1 MKKFFVITSLLA
13 ASVLL
18 ASCNTDSVSK
28 INVRSNGTFDVEQNM
43 NSVCIDGKTYL
54 MSKMGNLLL
63 IDENRRVVPC
73 N

>member
-18 ASCNTDSVSK
+18 ASCNTDSVSE

>member
-1 MKKFFVITSLLA
+1 MKKFFVITSLLT

-18 ASCNTDSVSK
+18 AGCNTVVISELE
-28 INVRSNGTFDVEQNM
+28 VRSDGTFEVEQNM
-43 NSVCIDGKTYL
+43 NSICIDGKTYL

-63 IDENRRVVPC
+63 INENRRVVPC

>member
-1 MKKFFVITSLLA
+1 MKKFFVITSLFA

-18 ASCNTDSVSK
+18 AGCNTVFISELE
-28 INVRSNGTFDVEQNM
+28 VRSDGTFDVEQNM
-43 NSVCIDGKTYL
+43 NSICIDGKTYL

-63 IDENRRVVPC
+63 INENRRVVPC

>member
-18 ASCNTDSVSK
+18 ASCNTDSVSE
-28 INVRSNGTFDVEQNM
+28 INDRSNGTFDVEQNM
-43 NSVCIDGKTYL
+43 NSVCIDGNTYL

>member
-18 ASCNTDSVSK
+18 TGCITNYISE

-43 NSVCIDGKTYL
+43 PSICIDGKTYL
-54 MSKMGNLLL
+54 VSKMGNLLL
-63 IDENRRVVPC
+63 IDKNRRLIPC
-73 N
+73 I

>member
-1 MKKFFVITSLLA
+1 MKKFFVITSLFA
-13 ASVLL
+13 ASALL
-18 ASCNTDSVSK
+18 AGCNTNSVSE

-43 NSVCIDGKTYL
+43 NSICIDGNTYL
-54 MSKMGNLLL
+54 VSKMGNLLL

>member
-18 ASCNTDSVSK
+18 AGCITDSTPK

-43 NSVCIDGKTYL
+43 KSICIDGKTYL

>member
-1 MKKFFVITSLLA
+1 MKKLFVITSLLA

-18 ASCNTDSVSK
+18 ASCNTDSVSE